1 MQEILSKLT
10 IKQKILIGII
20 TLVLITIGFALLY
33 RYFYSDS
40 DEVIISGET
49 NEIVEEN
56 IVTIT
61 EETNSKIGLLSSNKK
76 VVVHVIGEIKNP
88 GVVTLDD
95 GARIIDAINAA
106 GGKTEDADL
115 SRINLAYILEDG
127 VQIYIPRFD
136 EKNKNTTLISSEAGD
151 GVITE
156 NSNQEEDSNKTIKVN
171 INTANLDKLKSLPG
185 VGEATAKK
193 IIEYRE
199 KNGGKFK
206 SVDELK
212 KVEGIGD
219 SKFNNLKEYVTI
231 K

>member
-56 IVTIT
+56 IGTIT

-115 SRINLAYILEDG
+115 SRINLAYSSN
-127 VQIYIPRFD
+127 IY
-136 EKNKNTTLISSEAGD
+136 T
-151 GVITE
+151 
-156 NSNQEEDSNKTIKVN
+156 
-171 INTANLDKLKSLPG
+171 
-185 VGEATAKK
+185 K
-193 IIEYRE
+193 I
-199 KNGGKFK
+199 
-206 SVDELK
+206 
-212 KVEGIGD
+212 
-219 SKFNNLKEYVTI
+219 
-231 K
+231 